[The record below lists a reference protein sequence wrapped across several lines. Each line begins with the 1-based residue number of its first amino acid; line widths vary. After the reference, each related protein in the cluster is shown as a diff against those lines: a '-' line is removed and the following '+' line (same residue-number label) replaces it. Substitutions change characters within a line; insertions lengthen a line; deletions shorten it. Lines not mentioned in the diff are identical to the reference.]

1 MSSKRLLKKHLN
13 DMVIDIVEECYTVQ
27 MFDETKAVQANALIE
42 DAANFQD
49 QILMSIHTAK
59 TKKDFNPIREK
70 IDTAVIDF
78 VTKLNG
84 LN

>member
-13 DMVIDIVEECYTVQ
+13 NMVFDIVEECFTVQ
-27 MFDETKAVQANALIE
+27 MFDETKAEKANELIE

-49 QILMSIHTAK
+49 QILMDINTAK
-59 TKKDFNPIREK
+59 TKKDFDPIREK
-70 IDTAVIDF
+70 IDNSVIEF

>member
-13 DMVIDIVEECYTVQ
+13 NMVFDIVEECFTVQ
-27 MFDETKAVQANALIE
+27 MFDETKAEKANELIE

-49 QILMSIHTAK
+49 QILMDINTAK

-70 IDTAVIDF
+70 IDNSVIEF